1 MNRPR
6 AYHHGDLR
14 AELLERA
21 EATLRTSGVDS
32 LTLRQLARE
41 TGVSHAAPNRHFR
54 DKQALLDALA
64 LVGFER
70 LAALYA
76 DAAIDGTFSERV
88 FATARIHLRFAVDN
102 PALLTLMFSRKN
114 SADVGTE
121 LAAAMQ
127 QTFASAITLMAEGQS
142 SGEVVPGDPVR
153 LSMLLAA
160 AVHGLADFVV
170 SGFLTEEVA
179 EELLRETITNFI
191 LGFRL
196 QS

>member
-1 MNRPR
+1 
-6 AYHHGDLR
+6 
-14 AELLERA
+14 
-21 EATLRTSGVDS
+21 
-32 LTLRQLARE
+32 
-41 TGVSHAAPNRHFR
+41 
-54 DKQALLDALA
+54 
-64 LVGFER
+64 
-70 LAALYA
+70 
-76 DAAIDGTFSERV
+76 
-88 FATARIHLRFAVDN
+88 
-102 PALLTLMFSRKN
+102 MFSRKN